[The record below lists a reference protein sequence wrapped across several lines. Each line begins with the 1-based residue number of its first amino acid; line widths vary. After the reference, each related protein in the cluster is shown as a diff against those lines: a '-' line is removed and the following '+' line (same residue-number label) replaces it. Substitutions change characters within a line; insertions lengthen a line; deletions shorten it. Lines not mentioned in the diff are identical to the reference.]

1 VGKGLQYSSGVEIG
15 REEDSIGF
23 RLLLEDEEVEPVLWK
38 CSGGE
43 TDVGYDDDEDDDNDK
58 GTGVEYEGGGG
69 IGLSSIL
76 DDER

>member
-1 VGKGLQYSSGVEIG
+1 MGKGLQYSSGVEIG

-23 RLLLEDEEVEPVLWK
+23 RLLLEDKEVEPVLWK